1 MEANNIRP
9 FLIGICGGSSAG
21 KTLLLQ
27 EIAASINSDYKVC
40 KISLVNYY
48 KNLSEEDYKKKEI
61 YNFDKP
67 EAVDFDL
74 LYSNLESLLNKKTT
88 ELPKYDINSCLRKE
102 EKEEVKNCDVII
114 LEGIFCFYE
123 EKIRNLIDLKIF
135 IDVDNDIQL
144 SNIIYK
150 DIFDKN
156 RELKDV
162 IIKYH
167 KYIKPCYNKFI
178 LPTRKYADI
187 ILQKVDKK
195 TSAIEIV
202 SEYLRMQLNKMMKN
216 EKFDLFT
223 FMYEIIDSKYQY
235 YDGKILVENDRLF
248 VGFIKEVFQ
257 DFIISKLD
265 KELIPYI
272 REKMINMLISLLI
285 RDLKKKKDDFSLPE
299 IHLLLFDDDDLEK
312 YNNFKSYKNIF
323 YFKLAILSEN
333 DIERPKYILTKNK
346 DCNLFIFTIFLAPK
360 IAELLLSKE
369 INNTLFSTI
378 YFSDFFIKFKEI
390 IKNNYTL
397 FIDKEFN
404 NLFREKIKNDFD
416 YEKEEDDSNGLK
428 FNKNIK

>member
-1 MEANNIRP
+1 
-9 FLIGICGGSSAG
+9 
-21 KTLLLQ
+21 
-27 EIAASINSDYKVC
+27 
-40 KISLVNYY
+40 
-48 KNLSEEDYKKKEI
+48 
-61 YNFDKP
+61 
-67 EAVDFDL
+67 
-74 LYSNLESLLNKKTT
+74 
-88 ELPKYDINSCLRKE
+88 LPKYDINSCLRKE

-265 KELIPYI
+265 KELLPHI
-272 REKMINMLISLLI
+272 REKMVDMLISMLI
-285 RDLKKKKDDFSLPE
+285 RNLKDKDQNVPVIDLV
-299 IHLLLFDDDDLEK
+299 LFDGDDLTK
-312 YNNFKSYKNIF
+312 YKNFKGFKNIV
-323 YFKLAILSEN
+323 YFKTSILSDNDTEVLN
-333 DIERPKYILTKNK
+333 DILSKNK
-346 DCNLFIFTIFLAPK
+346 DCNLLIFTIFLAPK
-360 IAELLLSKE
+360 YADVLLNKEMNNSLLL
-369 INNTLFSTI
+369 TI
-378 YFSDFFIKFKEI
+378 YFSDFFIKFDII
-390 IKNNYTL
+390 IKNNKEL
-397 FIDKEFN
+397 FNDKEFKEIFSN
-404 NLFREKIKNDFD
+404 KIKNNFD
-416 YEKEEDDSNGLK
+416 YEEEDNLALK
-428 FNKNIK
+428 FHD